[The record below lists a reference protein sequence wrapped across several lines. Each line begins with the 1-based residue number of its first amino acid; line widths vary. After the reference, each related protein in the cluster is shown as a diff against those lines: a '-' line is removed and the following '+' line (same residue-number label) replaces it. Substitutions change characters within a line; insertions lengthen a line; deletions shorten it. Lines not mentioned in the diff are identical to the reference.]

1 MSKSVKLEAGKKN
14 PHVLNCITFDTP
26 ENIVED
32 GFILDKDLM
41 AQTLK
46 SQLASAKMTA
56 KDAIFTIAST
66 KLANREVVIP
76 LVPDNKIQSIIDAS
90 ATEYFP
96 LDVSEYTISY
106 TILEKINT
114 KEEKKLKLLLL
125 AAPNNLI
132 KNIYSFAEIAGLQVH
147 ALDYIGNSTFQ
158 ILKGKLGQGVNVS
171 VQINDQTTVVNVI
184 ENDKLALQRNHLL
197 WCHEHRFSSP

>member
-1 MSKSVKLEAGKKN
+1 MSRSIDKIGKFSIARCENIDTQSNTLIKEEIIVGKKVLSIEIGLHHTKVCELEPGKKN
-14 PHVLNCITFDTP
+14 PHVSNCITFETP

-46 SQLASAKMTA
+46 SQLAAAKMNV

-66 KLANREVVIP
+66 KIANREVVIP
-76 LVPDNKIQSIIDAS
+76 LVQDNKIQAIIDAS

-114 KEEKKLKLLLL
+114 KEDRK
-125 AAPNNLI
+125 
-132 KNIYSFAEIAGLQVH
+132 
-147 ALDYIGNSTFQ
+147 
-158 ILKGKLGQGVNVS
+158 S
-171 VQINDQTTVVNVI
+171 VV
-184 ENDKLALQRNHLL
+184 
-197 WCHEHRFSSP
+197 